1 MKTEI
6 IKKTRTV
13 IKRISNRDS
22 ELAAF
27 ENMLRLYPS
36 GIVSIVSDTFDVY
49 RVLTEFAEKLKPTI
63 LDRDGK
69 VVFRPDSGDPE
80 TIICGSIEYIDDID
94 MFDFEDHIYHSRIH
108 GEPSDDK
115 YEKIVFCK
123 KSNKFWKLHA
133 DVPYDRHYKQY
144 YYICDVEITKK
155 EHNPTNAEKGAIVLL
170 DEMFGSTVNEKGYK
184 QLNPKVG
191 LIYGDGMY
199 IERYQRTL
207 KRLKEMG
214 YAASNLVIGVGGIL
228 RNHSRDTLG
237 FALKATYVEVNG
249 QPREIE
255 KDPIT
260 DNKKKSHKGLV
271 ALYKLIK
278 HGEPPTFFTLDKRNW
293 DEENGGELHTVFKDG
308 KLTRETTFE
317 KVRERLNTI

>member
-13 IKRISNRDS
+13 IKRMSNRNS

-49 RVLTEFAEKLKPTI
+49 RVLTEFAEHLKPAI
-63 LDRDGK
+63 LARDGK

-80 TIICGSIEYIDDID
+80 TIICGSIQYVKDVDE
-94 MFDFEDHIYHSRIH
+94 FDFEHEIH
-108 GEPSDDK
+108 EMQISGKPSEDV
-115 YEKIVFCK
+115 YEKILFCK
-123 KSNKFWKLHA
+123 KSNIFWKLNA
-133 DVPYDRHYKQY
+133 
-144 YYICDVEITKK
+144 YIMCNNFDTHNLDGNINITKT
-155 EHNPTNAEKGAIVLL
+155 EYNPTNEEKGAIVLL

-191 LIYGDGMY
+191 LLYGDGMY

-260 DNKKKSHKGLV
+260 DTKKKSHKGLV

-278 HGEPPTFFTLDKRNW
+278 HDEPPTFFTLDKRSW

-317 KVRERLNTI
+317 KVRERLTTI